1 MKRPP
6 NRRRRAPGRDDR
18 LPEPAQR
25 GVLRETVALVAG
37 ATALAAG
44 GLAAGLE
51 LERRIVG
58 KGLRRRRA
66 DADDEPFFSLR
77 SGGPTV
83 VTPDGVPL
91 HVEVDDFAADP
102 DGLTVVLVHGY
113 ALSLDCWHFQRKHF
127 RDRARVV
134 LYDQRSHGRSGRSDP
149 DLCRLPQ
156 LARDLAQVL
165 DEVVGDGP
173 VVLIGHSMG
182 AMTIMHLA
190 RHHPE
195 WFGDRI
201 VGVGMCA
208 TSSGDLAEHSLV
220 RAIPGRTFARITPPL
235 LATLNRLPEA
245 VERGRRAGSDV
256 GWVVTKRM
264 AFGRPDVPSSYVEFM
279 SAMLADTPMPVIA
292 DYYPA
297 FGEVDEADAFEVLAR
312 VECTVIGGLDDTIT
326 PIAHTERIIDLLP
339 SAETLI
345 LQQSGH
351 MGIIEHH
358 DEVNTALDD
367 LVARARRHL
376 ERDDDATGPTDRP

>member
-1 MKRPP
+1 MARPRP
-6 NRRRRAPGRDDR
+6 GNGSRRE
-18 LPEPAQR
+18 PEPATR
-25 GVLRETVALVAG
+25 GVVGQTVALVAG

-51 LERRIVG
+51 LERRLVG
-58 KGLRRRRA
+58 RGLRRRRA
-66 DADDEPFFSLR
+66 EVDDEPFFSLR
-77 SGGPTV
+77 SGGPSV
-83 VTPDGVPL
+83 VTPDGVTL
-91 HVEVDDFAADP
+91 HVEVDDFATDP
-102 DGLTVVLVHGY
+102 DDLTIVLVHGY

-149 DLCRLPQ
+149 DLCRVPQ

-190 RHHPE
+190 RHRPE

-201 VGVGMCA
+201 VGVGLCA

-220 RAIPGRTFARITPPL
+220 RAIPGPTFARIAPPL

-279 SAMLADTPMPVIA
+279 SAMLADTPMSVIA

-297 FGEVDEADAFEVLAR
+297 FGEVDEAPAFEVLAQ
-312 VECTVIGGLDDTIT
+312 VECTVVGGRDDAIT
-326 PIAHTERIIDLLP
+326 PFAHTERIIDLLP
-339 SAETLI
+339 SAETL
-345 LQQSGH
+345 LLDRSGH
-351 MGIIEHH
+351 MGILEHH
-358 DEVNTALDD
+358 EEVNGALDD
-367 LVARARRHL
+367 LVERARRL
-376 ERDDDATGPTDRP
+376 LGGDRRTGDPRADH